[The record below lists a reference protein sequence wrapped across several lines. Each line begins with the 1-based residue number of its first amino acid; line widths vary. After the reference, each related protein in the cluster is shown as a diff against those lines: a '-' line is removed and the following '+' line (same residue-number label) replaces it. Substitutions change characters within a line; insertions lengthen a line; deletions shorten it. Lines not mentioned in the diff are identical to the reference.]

1 MITVGTTVA
10 SIDDIKRLREETGA
24 GIMEAKRA
32 LNEANGDFGK
42 AKKLLEQ
49 WGAASAAKRAGRAAS
64 QGVVEPYIHGGG
76 QIGALVELDCE
87 TDFVARTED
96 FKSLAHEIAM
106 HVAAMNP
113 RHLAADDVP
122 EEDANEVRRRLRDE
136 AIANGKTPEIAERV
150 ADGGF
155 RKYLEQNVLLEQPY
169 VRDDSKKIKQLVQ
182 EVAAKTGEN
191 VVVKRFTRYQ
201 IGL

>member
-1 MITVGTTVA
+1 VA

-32 LNEANGDFGK
+32 LNEASGDFGK

-87 TDFVARTED
+87 TDFVARTDD
-96 FKSLAHEIAM
+96 FKGPAHEIAM

-113 RHLAADDVP
+113 RYLSADDIP
-122 EEDANEVRRRLRDE
+122 AEEANEVRQRLRED
-136 AIANGKTPEIAERV
+136 AIKNGKTPEIAERV
-150 ADGGF
+150 AEGGF
-155 RKYLEQNVLLEQPY
+155 RKYLEQNALLEQPY

>member
-1 MITVGTTVA
+1 
-10 SIDDIKRLREETGA
+10 
-24 GIMEAKRA
+24 MEAKRA
-32 LNEANGDFGK
+32 LNEAGGDFGK

-49 WGAASAAKRAGRAAS
+49 WGAASAAKRAGRTAS
-64 QGVVEPYIHGGG
+64 QGVIEPYIHGGG

-96 FKSLAHEIAM
+96 FRNLAHEIAM

-113 RHLAADDVP
+113 RYLSIDEIP
-122 EEDANEVRRRLRDE
+122 EAEAGEVRQRLRDE
-136 AIANGKTPEIAERV
+136 AISKGKTAEIADRV
-150 ADGGF
+150 AEGGF
-155 RKYLEQNVLLEQPY
+155 KKYLEQNVLLEQPY

-182 EVAAKTGEN
+182 EVATKTGEN
-191 VVVKRFTRYQ
+191 VLVKRFTRYQ

>member
-1 MITVGTTVA
+1 VGTTVA

-32 LNEANGDFGK
+32 LNEASGDFGK

-87 TDFVARTED
+87 TDFVARTDD

-113 RHLAADDVP
+113 RYLSADDIP
-122 EEDANEVRRRLRDE
+122 EEEANEVRQRLRED
-136 AIANGKTPEIAERV
+136 AIKNGKTPEIAERV
-150 ADGGF
+150 AEGGF
-155 RKYLEQNVLLEQPY
+155 RKYLEQNALLEQPY

>member
-1 MITVGTTVA
+1 VINVGTTVA

-32 LNEANGDFGK
+32 LNEAGGDFGK

-49 WGAASAAKRAGRAAS
+49 WGAASAAKRAGRTAS
-64 QGVVEPYIHGGG
+64 QGVIEPYIHGGG

-96 FKSLAHEIAM
+96 FRNLAHEIAM

-113 RHLAADDVP
+113 RYLSIDEIP
-122 EEDANEVRRRLRDE
+122 EAEAGEVRQRLRDE
-136 AIANGKTPEIAERV
+136 AISKGKTAEIADRV
-150 ADGGF
+150 AEGGF

-182 EVAAKTGEN
+182 EVATKTGEN
-191 VVVKRFTRYQ
+191 VLVKRFTRYQ

>member
-1 MITVGTTVA
+1 VA

-32 LNEANGDFGK
+32 LNEAGGDFGK

-49 WGAASAAKRAGRAAS
+49 WGAASAAKRAGRTAS
-64 QGVVEPYIHGGG
+64 QGVIEPYIHGGG

-96 FKSLAHEIAM
+96 FRNLAHEIAM

-113 RHLAADDVP
+113 RYLSIDEIP
-122 EEDANEVRRRLRDE
+122 EAEAGEVRQRLRDE
-136 AIANGKTPEIAERV
+136 AISKGKTAEIADRV
-150 ADGGF
+150 AEGGF
-155 RKYLEQNVLLEQPY
+155 KKYLEQNVLLEQPY

-182 EVAAKTGEN
+182 EIATKTGEN
-191 VVVKRFTRYQ
+191 VLVKRFTRYQ

>member
-1 MITVGTTVA
+1 VGTTVA

-32 LNEANGDFGK
+32 LNGANGEFGK

-49 WGAASAAKRAGRAAS
+49 WGAVSAAKRAGRTAS

-96 FKSLAHEIAM
+96 FKNLAHEIAM

-113 RHLAADDVP
+113 KYLTADEIP
-122 EEDANEVRRRLRDE
+122 EDEAEEVRQRLRGE
-136 AIANGKTPEIAERV
+136 AIAKGKTPEIADRV

-155 RKYLEQNVLLEQPY
+155 KKYLEQNVLLEQPY

-182 EVAAKTGEN
+182 EVATKTGEN
-191 VVVKRFTRYQ
+191 VLVKRFTRYQ

>member
-1 MITVGTTVA
+1 MA

-32 LNEANGDFGK
+32 LNEASGDFGK
-42 AKKLLEQ
+42 ARKLLEQ

-96 FKSLAHEIAM
+96 FKGLAHEIAM

-113 RHLAADDVP
+113 RYLSADDIP
-122 EEDANEVRRRLRDE
+122 EEEANAVRQRLRDD
-136 AIANGKTPEIAERV
+136 AVKNGKTPEIADRV
-150 ADGGF
+150 AEGGF
-155 RKYLEQNVLLEQPY
+155 RKYQEQNVLLEQPY

-191 VVVKRFTRYQ
+191 VVVKRFIRYQ